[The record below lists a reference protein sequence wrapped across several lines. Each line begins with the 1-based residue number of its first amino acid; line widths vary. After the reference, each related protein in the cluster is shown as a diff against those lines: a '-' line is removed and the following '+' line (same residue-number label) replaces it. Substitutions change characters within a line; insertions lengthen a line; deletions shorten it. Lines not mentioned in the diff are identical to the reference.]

1 MISLILVD
9 FVDFFVAVVDVFRTF
24 LLTYPFEQFC
34 ATNLTSHSH
43 IKQKMEI
50 LKLKNGTLKTDE
62 HEINNDYII
71 EDLKMRNLIL
81 LDSFKFEFLEKF

>member
-1 MISLILVD
+1 
-9 FVDFFVAVVDVFRTF
+9 
-24 LLTYPFEQFC
+24 
-34 ATNLTSHSH
+34 
-43 IKQKMEI
+43 MEI
-50 LKLKNGTLKTDE
+50 LKLKTGTLKTDE